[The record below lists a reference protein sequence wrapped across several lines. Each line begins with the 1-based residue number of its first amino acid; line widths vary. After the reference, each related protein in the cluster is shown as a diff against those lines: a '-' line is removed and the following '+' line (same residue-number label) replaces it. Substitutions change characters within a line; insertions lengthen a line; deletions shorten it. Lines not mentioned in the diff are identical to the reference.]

1 MIATYLG
8 PPPPSL
14 SNKKRNPRLPTQIHG
29 TKSRASQK
37 RPPLSSPPSFRR
49 LFFVFSPKLTA
60 LFLSPSSL
68 FARRPKSHVH
78 PYQRSH
84 YYHPTAQTRSPL
96 TPRHVKPRFRP
107 DRLWPV
113 RSNRS
118 RSIHRTPRAINP
130 PHIDRRA
137 AKGALRIPTWLSLF
151 GPFSPSGVCPPIAR
165 CCLLANLPPSP
176 VFLPLF
182 IPSSTGG
189 HGIGREES

>member
-37 RPPLSSPPSFRR
+37 RQPLSSPPSFRR

-68 FARRPKSHVH
+68 FTRRPKSHVH

-96 TPRHVKPRFRP
+96 TPRHVKPHFRP

-130 PHIDRRA
+130 PTSIA
-137 AKGALRIPTWLSLF
+137 APQKEPSVFPRGFLSLAHSL
-151 GPFSPSGVCPPIAR
+151 PAAYALPLPVTACSPTS
-165 CCLLANLPPSP
+165 PSP